1 MTTLA
6 ALKCHVRNPTTS
18 VRRIGCKFYELF
30 HPEEPWMAQETP
42 RISDKHRARAKLVQ
56 DCPGQVASI
65 SPPRGLSFM

>member
-30 HPEEPWMAQETP
+30 HPEEPWIWQALNGEAAGARP
-42 RISDKHRARAKLVQ
+42 GSRNASDL
-56 DCPGQVASI
+56 
-65 SPPRGLSFM
+65 